1 MNTTLRIASYGIRDL
16 VRSRWVLAYAGFF
29 LLATFALLR
38 FSDTETKA
46 LLSLVNVVLLVV
58 PLANIVF
65 GAMYL
70 YASREFVEL
79 LLSQPVRRLQLFAG
93 QCIGLAVPVATAAV
107 VGIGVPLVMSGAAAP
122 TLGLGALIAAV
133 AAVLSVIFTGLAAI
147 VAYGIEDRV
156 RGLALAIGIW
166 LVMAVVYDAAVL
178 MAAVQFVDYPLE
190 RPILAAMS
198 ANPIDLARLLLLMQF
213 DTAALLGYT
222 GAVFQRF
229 FGGLTGV
236 FVALGA
242 VAFWVS
248 WPAVLGARL
257 FSRKDF

>member
-1 MNTTLRIASYGIRDL
+1 MTTTLRIASYGMRDL
-16 VRSRWVLAYAGFF
+16 VRSRWLLAYSGFF
-29 LLATFALLR
+29 VLATFALLR
-38 FSDTETKA
+38 FSDTGMKA

-70 YASREFVEL
+70 YSSREFVEL

-107 VGIGVPLVMSGAAAP
+107 VGIAVPLFATGADRD
-122 TLGLGALIAAV
+122 TLVLGALIAAV
-133 AAVLSVIFTGLAAI
+133 AAVLSAIFTALAAV

-178 MAAVQFVDYPLE
+178 MAAVQFADYPLE
-190 RPILAAMS
+190 RPMLAAMS
-198 ANPIDLARLLLLMQF
+198 ANPIDLARLLLLTQF

-229 FGGLTGV
+229 FSGPAGT

-242 VAFWVS
+242 VALWVS

-257 FSRKDF
+257 FHRKDF